1 MTDSLSH
8 AQMLSTMRKQRIQ
21 DFLFHKVTMLF
32 ALSVLIVLVGIIIS
46 LIMESIPA
54 FKTFGLHFI
63 VSAEWDP
70 VNDQYGALIPIIGTL
85 VTSVIALLIA
95 FPVSFGIALFLTE
108 ICPAW
113 LRRPLGTAVELLAGV
128 PSIIYGIWGLFVFAP
143 LFADHV
149 QPILKATL
157 GNVPVIAL
165 LIAFPV
171 SFGIALFLTEI
182 CPAWLRRPLGTAV
195 ELLAGVPSIIYGIWG
210 LFVFAPL
217 FADHVQPILKATL
230 GNVPIIGQL
239 FSGPMMGIG
248 LLTAG
253 LVLAIMIIPFIASVM
268 RDVFEIVPAV
278 LKESAYGLGC
288 TRWEVVRKIVLPYT
302 KTGVVG
308 GVMLGLGRA
317 LGETMA
323 VTFVI
328 GNANKLSW
336 SLFAAGNSITSLLA
350 NEFGEAQSE
359 LHVASLFSL
368 ALILFVITFIVL
380 SAAKLMLAGMSRKE
394 GTK

>member
-1 MTDSLSH
+1 MPGGTMTDSISH

-32 ALSVLIVLVGIIIS
+32 ALSVLLVLVGIIIS
-46 LIMESIPA
+46 LIMESVPT
-54 FKTFGLHFI
+54 FKTFGLGFI
-63 VSAEWDP
+63 FSAEWDP
-70 VNDQYGALIPIIGTL
+70 VNDQFGALIPIVGTL
-85 VTSVIALLIA
+85 ITSVIALLIA

-143 LFADHV
+143 LFADYV
-149 QPILKATL
+149 QPVLKSTL
-157 GNVPVIAL
+157 GKLPV
-165 LIAFPV
+165 
-171 SFGIALFLTEI
+171 
-182 CPAWLRRPLGTAV
+182 
-195 ELLAGVPSIIYGIWG
+195 
-210 LFVFAPL
+210 
-217 FADHVQPILKATL
+217 
-230 GNVPIIGQL
+230 IGQL

-248 LLTAG
+248 ILTAG

-328 GNANKLSW
+328 GNTNKLSW
-336 SLFAAGNSITSLLA
+336 SLFAPGNSITSLLA
-350 NEFGEAQSE
+350 NEFGEAQSA
-359 LHVASLFSL
+359 LHVSSLFSL
-368 ALILFVITFIVL
+368 ALILFVITLIVL

>member
-1 MTDSLSH
+1 MTDSLSQ
-8 AQMLSTMRKQRIQ
+8 AALLSTMRKQRMQ

-32 ALSVLIVLVGIIIS
+32 ALSVLVVLVGIIIS
-46 LIMESIPA
+46 LILESIPA

-63 VSAEWDP
+63 FSAEWDP

-143 LFADHV
+143 LFADYV
-149 QPILKATL
+149 QPVLRATL
-157 GNVPVIAL
+157 GNVP
-165 LIAFPV
+165 LIGP
-171 SFGIALFLTEI
+171 
-182 CPAWLRRPLGTAV
+182 
-195 ELLAGVPSIIYGIWG
+195 
-210 LFVFAPL
+210 
-217 FADHVQPILKATL
+217 
-230 GNVPIIGQL
+230 L

-350 NEFGEAQSE
+350 NEFGEAQSA
-359 LHVASLFSL
+359 LHVSSLFSL